1 MRRLIRFGAFVL
13 LATAALVQPAAAAG
27 LKVVCT
33 TEDLASLAREI
44 GGDKINVSALAKGY
58 QDPHF
63 VDPKPSFILEVN
75 RADLLVVVG
84 RELEIGWLPP
94 LMNSARNAK
103 IMPGGSG

>member
-1 MRRLIRFGAFVL
+1 MFKSSRVLKTL
-13 LATAALVQPAAAAG
+13 LAAALFAASVSPAFAAG
-27 LKVVCT
+27 LKIVAT

-44 GGDKINVSALAKGY
+44 GGDRVTVVGLAKGY

-63 VDPKPSFILEVN
+63 VDPKPSFILEVS

-94 LMNSARNAK
+94 LVSSSRNAK
-103 IMPGGSG
+103 